1 MKICVIAVGQ
11 KLPAWA
17 QVALDDYTK
26 RFPPEWRVTLKSV
39 KTQAREGQS
48 ATKLMAM
55 EAERILA
62 SLPKDPFIVALDER
76 GLNLTTQALSEELK
90 GWSAMGQDI
99 VFLIGGPDGL
109 DPELKARSHQLLRL
123 SSMTLPHAMV
133 RVMLVEQLYRVW
145 SIQNA
150 HPYHRE

>member
-48 ATKLMAM
+48 ASKLMAM

>member
-26 RFPPEWRVTLKSV
+26 RFPPDWRVTLKSV

-48 ATKLMAM
+48 AQKLMAM
-55 EAERILA
+55 EAERIVA
-62 SLPKDPFIVALDER
+62 SFPKDPFIVALDER
-76 GLNLTTQALSEELK
+76 GANLTTQALSEELK
-90 GWSAMGQDI
+90 SWSAMGQDI

-109 DPELKARSHQLLRL
+109 DPDLKARAHQLLRL

>member
-26 RFPPEWRVTLKSV
+26 RFPTEWRVTLKSV

-48 ATKLMAM
+48 ASKLMAM

-123 SSMTLPHAMV
+123 SSLTLPHAMV

>member
-26 RFPPEWRVTLKSV
+26 RFSPDWRVSIKSV
-39 KTQAREGQS
+39 KTPSRDGQS
-48 ATKLMAM
+48 AAKLMAL
-55 EAERILA
+55 EAERMQA
-62 SLPKDPFIVALDER
+62 FFPKEPFIVALDER
-76 GLNLTTQALSEELK
+76 GANLTTQSLSEELK
-90 GWSAMGQDI
+90 HWSAMGQDI

-109 DPELKARSHQLLRL
+109 DPELKVRAHQLLRL
-123 SSMTLPHAMV
+123 SSMTLPHAVV
-133 RVMLVEQLYRVW
+133 RVLLVEQLYRVW

>member
-1 MKICVIAVGQ
+1 
-11 KLPAWA
+11 
-17 QVALDDYTK
+17 LDDYTK

-48 ATKLMAM
+48 ASKLMAM

>member
-48 ATKLMAM
+48 ASKLMAM

-123 SSMTLPHAMV
+123 SSLTLPHAMV

>member
-26 RFPPEWRVTLKSV
+26 RFPPDWRVTLKSV

-48 ATKLMAM
+48 APKLMAM

-62 SLPKDPFIVALDER
+62 ALPKDPFIVALDER
-76 GLNLTTQALSEELK
+76 GANLTTQALSEELK
-90 GWSAMGQDI
+90 AWSAMGQDI

-109 DPELKARSHQLLRL
+109 DPELKAKAHQLLRL

>member
-39 KTQAREGQS
+39 KTQAREGQNAS
-48 ATKLMAM
+48 KLMAM

-76 GLNLTTQALSEELK
+76 GANLTTQALSEELK

-109 DPELKARSHQLLRL
+109 DPELKSRAHQLLRL

-145 SIQNA
+145 SIQNS

>member
-26 RFPPEWRVTLKSV
+26 RFPTEWRVTLKSV

-48 ATKLMAM
+48 ASKLMAM